1 MRLRIPLLL
10 ALSLAAASWSSARGE
25 SRVGMTVPL
34 VQVAN
39 SGGSNKTPTV
49 FAKMNSSTKR
59 FVNNTK
65 SIFSPKKKSSKGKS
79 ATGLV
84 SRQKPPEPGF
94 FYKLFHPEPPPPPRT
109 IDEWMSLK
117 QIHP

>member
-10 ALSLAAASWSSARGE
+10 GLSLSMASWSSARGE
-25 SRVGMTVPL
+25 SQVGPTVPV

-39 SGGSNKTPTV
+39 KGASKTPTV
-49 FAKMNSSTKR
+49 FAKMSSGTKR

-65 SIFSPKKKSSKGKS
+65 NIFSPKKNSKGRS

-94 FYKLFHPEPPPPPRT
+94 FHKLFDPEPPPPPRT

>member
-10 ALSLAAASWSSARGE
+10 ALAINMACWSSARAE
-25 SRVGMTVPL
+25 NRILPFNPFSK
-34 VQVAN
+34 AAS
-39 SGGSNKTPTV
+39 SGNQATSTPTV
-49 FAKMNSSTKR
+49 FAKMSSSTKR

-65 SIFSPKKKSSKGKS
+65 SIFSPKKKSKSKS

-94 FYKLFHPEPPPPPRT
+94 FHKLFHPEPPPPPRT
-109 IDEWMSLK
+109 IEEWMSLK